1 MNDVN
6 SNFVGSVPEYYDSA
20 LVPVIFIDYAQDLAK
35 LVIEREPKSVLE
47 LAAGTGVVTRL
58 LRDSVSRECEIIAS
72 DLNEPMLGVARQK
85 FKADEAVSFQT
96 IDAMEIP
103 LEDHSVD
110 VVMCQFG
117 VMFFPDKVKSYR
129 EALRVLKPGGHYI
142 FNVWDSHASNPFAA
156 VGQRVVEEAFPD
168 DPPGFYKVPF
178 HYHDVKEIERDLND
192 AGFSSVK
199 VERRQI
205 VKAIP
210 SQEILAKGFIYGNP
224 IGEEIR
230 MRGGNPDAMVEKVR
244 DAMEAEFGKDPAE
257 MPLSAFFVTGQK

>member
-6 SNFVGSVPEYYDSA
+6 SNFVGSVPKYYDSA
-20 LVPVIFIDYAQDLAK
+20 LVPIIFIDYAQELVK
-35 LVIEREPKSVLE
+35 QVIEQKPMTVLE
-47 LAAGTGVVTRL
+47 LATGTGVVTRL
-58 LRDSVSRECEIIAS
+58 LRDGLDLECEIFAS
-72 DLNEPMLGVARQK
+72 DLNEPMLEVARQK

-110 VVMCQFG
+110 VVVCQFG

-129 EALRVLKPGGHYI
+129 EVLRILRPGGHYF
-142 FNVWDSHASNPFAA
+142 FNVWDSHAFNPFAA

-178 HYHDVKEIERDLND
+178 HYHDVEEIERDMND
-192 AGFSSVK
+192 AGFSSVR
-199 VERRQI
+199 VERKQI

-210 SQEILAKGFIYGNP
+210 SQEAFAKGFIYGNP

-230 MRGGNPDAMVEKVR
+230 MRDGDPDAMVEKVR
-244 DAMEAEFGKDPAE
+244 TAMEAEFGKDPAE
-257 MPLSAFFVTGQK
+257 MALSAFFVTGEK